1 MCHSGKIITP
11 GKEHWGN
18 CGFGMAARALEPLT
32 AEAELATL
40 RAPLEQKQAA
50 RTASSDWEA
59 EHAAISMQAH
69 PERIEHVADAVTL
82 AVLQEVERRVE
93 GRSMLHS
100 HIGPLHEIGR
110 TVPVTPKAVMRR
122 ATLVF

>member
-1 MCHSGKIITP
+1 MTHRDQLTLDRAPAIEAALRRIMTEPFGCPMCHSGKIITP

-32 AEAELATL
+32 AEAELA
-40 RAPLEQKQAA
+40 
-50 RTASSDWEA
+50 
-59 EHAAISMQAH
+59 
-69 PERIEHVADAVTL
+69 DAVTL

-100 HIGPLHEIGR
+100 HIGPLHEIGWNGAIAN
-110 TVPVTPKAVMRR
+110 VCSLLSELMRQ
-122 ATLVF
+122 AGEVEK